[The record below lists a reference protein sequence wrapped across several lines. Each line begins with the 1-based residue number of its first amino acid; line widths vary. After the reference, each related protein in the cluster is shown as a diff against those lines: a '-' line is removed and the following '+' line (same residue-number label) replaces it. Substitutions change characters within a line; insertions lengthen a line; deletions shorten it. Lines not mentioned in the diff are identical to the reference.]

1 MSQAKYGPIDQIG
14 YLVDD
19 LDASI
24 QRWITLMGVGPWTVF
39 RNVRLDGR
47 YRGHAGVVTMDVG
60 LAYQGNVQVE
70 LIKITNETP
79 SPYRDAA
86 GKPILGIHHLAW
98 VVDNLEAAVARAKGD
113 GFKVA
118 FEASNPAT
126 RVAYM
131 EADQEPGVLFEFIE
145 GEGMREMINAGIV
158 AARNWDSSSPFHIID
173 LSAGDRL

>member
-1 MSQAKYGPIDQIG
+1 MTQAKYGPIDQIG

-39 RNVRLDGR
+39 RNVSLDGR

-60 LAYQGNVQVE
+60 LAYQGDVQIE

-86 GKPILGIHHLAW
+86 GQPILGVHHVAW
-98 VVDNLEAAVARAKGD
+98 VVDDLATAVARAEAD
-113 GFKVA
+113 GLKVA
-118 FEASNPAT
+118 FAAASPGT

-131 EADQEPGVLFEFIE
+131 EAEGEPGVLFEFIE
-145 GEGMREMINAGIV
+145 SPATRDMIGAGI
-158 AARNWDSSSPFHIID
+158 AATKAWDGTNPVHTID
-173 LSAGDRL
+173 FAA